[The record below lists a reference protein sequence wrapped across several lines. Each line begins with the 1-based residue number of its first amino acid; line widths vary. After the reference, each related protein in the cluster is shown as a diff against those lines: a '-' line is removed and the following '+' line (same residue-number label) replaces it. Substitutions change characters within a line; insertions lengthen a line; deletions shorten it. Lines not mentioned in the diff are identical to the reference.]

1 MEYGTRDFT
10 QEELF
15 RFLDNLRE
23 SGQINMYGAPKVLQQ
38 QFGFD
43 RRTSHELFQDWADN
57 WNPGCFE
64 EAKKG
69 GSE

>member
-23 SGQINMYGAPKVLQQ
+23 SGQINMYGAPKVMEQHL
-38 QFGFD
+38 GLSS
-43 RRTSHELFQDWADN
+43 T
-57 WNPGCFE
+57 
-64 EAKKG
+64 EAKDVWVAWTETYQTEG
-69 GSE
+69 DEVN